1 MSETEH
7 SETKRRNLIFILCAA
22 TFLIFFQAFMIAPL
36 IPRLSDVFGTSVE
49 YIGLIVPAYLL
60 AYGAATL
67 VYGPLS
73 DHWGPQKLILGSMG
87 VFIVLTGATGL
98 INTAGSM
105 IALRLLTGLGASAVV
120 PLSLALIG
128 NLYEYNNRGQALG
141 WLFAAMQGGMAAGST
156 SGAVLEPFL
165 TWRGLF
171 IGSAVL
177 SIPVFAAMLYYRS
190 MLSVESGNG
199 GSLSL
204 TGILNKY
211 TGLLSTQ
218 RGQRTYGYV
227 FLNAIIHSGV
237 YTWLGLYFSQ
247 RFGLGEIGIGLAILG
262 YGVPGFLLG
271 PTIGRLA
278 DEYGRKWF
286 IPAGLVLAGVSIL
299 GLAADVPLL
308 VAAFLVATLS
318 LGYDT
323 TQPLFAGIVTDLS
336 DNVGLAMGLNVFALF
351 SGFGFGALVFA
362 GAMQFGL
369 ESALTA
375 FGLFTLT
382 AATVA
387 APLFKVE
394 DESIESP
401 VAD

>member
-1 MSETEH
+1 MNETEH
-7 SETKRRNLIFILCAA
+7 SETKRRNVIFVLCAA

-36 IPRLSDVFGTSVE
+36 IPRFSDVFGTSVE
-49 YIGLIVPAYLL
+49 YIGLIVPAYLI

-73 DHWGPQKLILGSMG
+73 DYWGPQKLILGSMG
-87 VFIVLTGATGL
+87 VFIALIGVTGL
-98 INTAGSM
+98 INTAESM
-105 IALRLLTGLGASAVV
+105 IVLRLLTGLGASAVV
-120 PLSLALIG
+120 PLSLAMIG

-141 WLFAAMQGGMAAGST
+141 WMFAAMQGGMAAGST

-177 SIPVFAAMLYYRS
+177 SIPVFTALLYYRS
-190 MLSVESGNG
+190 ILSVDSGER
-199 GSLSL
+199 GSLSVSGVL
-204 TGILNKY
+204 TKY
-211 TGLLSTQ
+211 AGLLSTG
-218 RGQRTYGYV
+218 RGRRTYGYV

-286 IPAGLVLAGVSIL
+286 IPAGLAIAGASIL
-299 GLAADVPLL
+299 GLAVDIHLL

-336 DNVGLAMGLNVFALF
+336 DDVGLAMGLNVFALF
-351 SGFGFGALVFA
+351 FGFGLGALVFA

-369 ESALTA
+369 ESALVA
-375 FGLFTLT
+375 FGLVALT

-387 APLFKVE
+387 APLFRAE
-394 DESIESP
+394 DESIDTP
-401 VAD
+401 VAG